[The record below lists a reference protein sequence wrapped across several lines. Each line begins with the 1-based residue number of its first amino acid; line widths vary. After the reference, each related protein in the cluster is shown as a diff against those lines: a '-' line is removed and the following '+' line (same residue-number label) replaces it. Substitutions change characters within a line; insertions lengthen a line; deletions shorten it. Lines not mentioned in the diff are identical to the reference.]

1 MRSADRRKAFFA
13 VCMMA
18 VLLFSHLGVCLWQ
31 TQIAQVQNLT
41 AEAGWGSPGYFTD
54 DGLRL
59 CLKRALSGTGSRIV
73 TEYDCRDEKN
83 DRGGGAA
90 SFFHLFTAVLFKIAE
105 IPYAEAVVLTVT
117 AACICLAGYRMVRF
131 VHNSDGKKICP
142 FGYHRYQK
150 RHKIRIRKGK
160 RRKWNIEIFL
170 HCWEGLHSFCMECI
184 R

>member
-41 AEAGWGSPGYFTD
+41 AEAGGEAQDILRTTD
-54 DGLRL
+54 SDYVSN
-59 CLKRALSGTGSRIV
+59 ALSAEPEAGLSQSMIV
-73 TEYDCRDEKN
+73 VTRKMT
-83 DRGGGAA
+83 GAA
-90 SFFHLFTAVLFKIAE
+90 EQRLFFHLFTAVLFKIAE

-131 VHNSDGKKICP
+131 VHNSDGKKDLP
-142 FGYHRYQK
+142 FWLSQVS
-150 RHKIRIRKGK
+150 
-160 RRKWNIEIFL
+160 EA
-170 HCWEGLHSFCMECI
+170 S
-184 R
+184 

>member
-41 AEAGWGSPGYFTD
+41 AEAGGEAQGILRTTD
-54 DGLRL
+54 SDY
-59 CLKRALSGTGSRIV
+59 V

-90 SFFHLFTAVLFKIAE
+90 SFFSSFYCCFIQNSRDSLCRGGSAYRHGGVHLPGRLPHGT
-105 IPYAEAVVLTVT
+105 
-117 AACICLAGYRMVRF
+117 
-131 VHNSDGKKICP
+131 
-142 FGYHRYQK
+142 
-150 RHKIRIRKGK
+150 IRAQF
-160 RRKWNIEIFL
+160 RR
-170 HCWEGLHSFCMECI
+170 
-184 R
+184 